1 MNQIIISIS
10 DFEERAAL
18 LEGDKL
24 TEFFIQRN
32 EQNRINGNI
41 YKARV
46 ANVLPGMESAFLDIG
61 TKKNAF
67 LHVRDLRE
75 FEEKY
80 LNGVENSKKP
90 IEEILSVGDEIIV
103 QIVKEPRGDKGARV
117 TTHYTIPGKYLVL
130 MPNDGHIAISQKIKE
145 PEERERLET
154 TIDKIKPHEMG
165 VILRTAAKDKTDLHF
180 EREIEYL
187 VKKWKNIESSFKKS
201 RAGEILYQDNDMVT
215 RTVRDVFSNQID
227 ELIIDDEK
235 RYWEIVDYVKA
246 FSDNTFKTK
255 VKLFESSLH
264 IFDHYNVTKG
274 LETALNERVW
284 LDCGGYLIIQK
295 TEALISIDVNT
306 GRNTGVMNLEETVV
320 ETNVEAA
327 IEIARQLRLR
337 NLSGIIIIDF
347 IDMKVEKDKLKVV
360 ETLEESLKKDRIKN
374 NIIHFTDLGL
384 VEMTRKRQG
393 SPLAKYYQKP
403 CPCCHGTGS
412 VKSKESIIL
421 DIMREIREIAEDDD
435 IRRIRLTTT
444 AELYD
449 FIYEAYIEFIT
460 GYLKLRNKEFVLKK
474 NKDKKN
480 EEKNNNDY
488 EIVMEM

>member
-18 LEGDKL
+18 LEGEKL

-61 TKKNAF
+61 LEKNAF

-80 LNGVENSKKP
+80 LNGVENSNRP
-90 IEEILSVGDEIIV
+90 IEDIISVGDEIIV
-103 QIVKEPRGDKGARV
+103 QVVKEPRGDKGARV

-130 MPNDGHIAISQKIKE
+130 MPNDSYIAISQKIKSI
-145 PEERERLET
+145 EERVRLET
-154 TIDKIKPHEMG
+154 LINNIKPVEMG
-165 VILRTAAKDKTDLHF
+165 AIIRTASKGKSNLHF
-180 EREIEYL
+180 EKEIEYL
-187 VKKWKNIESSFKKS
+187 VKKWKNVEKRFQKS
-201 RAGEILYQDNDMVT
+201 RVGEVLYQDNDMVT

-227 ELIIDDEK
+227 ELIIDDEE

-246 FSDNTFKTK
+246 FSDHTFKTK
-255 VKLFESSLH
+255 VKLFQSSLH

-274 LETALNERVW
+274 LETALNEKVW

-306 GRNTGVMNLEETVV
+306 GKNTGVFNLEDTVV
-320 ETNVEAA
+320 ETNIEAA
-327 IEIARQLRLR
+327 IEIAIQLRLR

-360 ETLEESLKKDRIKN
+360 EVLEENLKKDRIKN

-393 SPLAKYYQKP
+393 SPLARYYQKP
-403 CPCCHGTGS
+403 CPCCGGTGK
-412 VKSKESIIL
+412 VKSKESVIL
-421 DIMREIREIAEDDD
+421 DIMREIREIAEDSD
-435 IRRIRLTTT
+435 IRLIKLTTSI
-444 AELYD
+444 ELYD
-449 FIYEAYIEFIT
+449 FICEAYVDFIT
-460 GYLKLRNKEFVLKK
+460 GYLKLRNKEFILKK
-474 NKDKKN
+474 NKKSQ
-480 EEKNNNDY
+480 EKNNNDY

>member
-1 MNQIIISIS
+1 MNQIIMSIN

-18 LEGDKL
+18 LEGEKL

-46 ANVLPGMESAFLDIG
+46 ANVLPGMESVFLDIG
-61 TKKNAF
+61 TTKNAF
-67 LHVRDLRE
+67 LHVQDLRE
-75 FEEKY
+75 YEEKY
-80 LNGVENSKKP
+80 LNGIENSNRP
-90 IEEILSVGDEIIV
+90 IEDILSVGDEIIV

-145 PEERERLET
+145 SKERERLET
-154 TIDKIKPHEMG
+154 IIGNMKPDEMG
-165 VILRTAAKDKTDLHF
+165 VIIRTAAKDKNNLHF

-187 VKKWKNIESSFKKS
+187 VKKWKSIEKSFKKS
-201 RAGEILYQDNDMVT
+201 NVGDILYQDNDMVT

-255 VKLFESSLH
+255 VKLFQSSLH
-264 IFDHYNVTKG
+264 IFDHYNVTRG

-306 GRNTGVMNLEETVV
+306 GRNTGMTNLEETVV

-347 IDMKVEKDKLKVV
+347 IDMRVEKDKLKVV
-360 ETLEESLKKDRIKN
+360 EVLSQNLKKDRIKN

-393 SPLAKYYQKP
+393 VPLAKYYQKP
-403 CPCCHGTGS
+403 CPHCDGTGI

-435 IRRIRLTTT
+435 IKRIKLITNV
-444 AELYD
+444 ELYD
-449 FIYEAYIEFIT
+449 FIREDYIEFIT
-460 GYLKLRNKEFVLKK
+460 GYLKLRSKEFILEK
-474 NKDKKN
+474 NK
-480 EEKNNNDY
+480 KNNNY
-488 EIVMEM
+488 EILMEM

>member
-1 MNQIIISIS
+1 MNQIIVSIS

-18 LEGDKL
+18 LEGEKL

-61 TKKNAF
+61 LEKNAF

-80 LNGVENSKKP
+80 LNGVENSNRP
-90 IEEILSVGDEIIV
+90 IEDILSVGDEIIV

-130 MPNDGHIAISQKIKE
+130 MPNDSHIAISQKIKDV
-145 PEERERLET
+145 EERARLET
-154 TIDKIKPHEMG
+154 LIDNIKPDEMG
-165 VILRTAAKDKTDLHF
+165 VIIRTAAKDKNNLHF
-180 EREIEYL
+180 EKEIEYL
-187 VKKWKNIESSFKKS
+187 VKKWKNIENSFKKS
-201 RAGEILYQDNDMVT
+201 KVGEILYQDNDMVT

-227 ELIIDDEK
+227 ELIIDDEEK
-235 RYWEIVDYVKA
+235 YWEIVDYVKA

-255 VKLFESSLH
+255 VKLFQSSLH

-274 LETALNERVW
+274 LETALNEKVW

-320 ETNVEAA
+320 ETNIEAA
-327 IEIARQLRLR
+327 REIAVQLRVR

-360 ETLEESLKKDRIKN
+360 EVLEESLKKDRIKN

-393 SPLAKYYQKP
+393 IPLAKYYQKS
-403 CPCCHGTGS
+403 CPCCGGTGT

-421 DIMREIREIAEDDD
+421 DIMREIREIAEDKD
-435 IRRIRLTTT
+435 IKLIKLTTS

-449 FIYEAYIEFIT
+449 FISEAYIEFIR

-474 NKDKKN
+474 NKKN

>member
-10 DFEERAAL
+10 DFEEKAAL
-18 LEGDKL
+18 LEGEKL

-61 TKKNAF
+61 LEKNAF
-67 LHVRDLRE
+67 LHIRDLRE
-75 FEEKY
+75 FE
-80 LNGVENSKKP
+80 
-90 IEEILSVGDEIIV
+90 
-103 QIVKEPRGDKGARV
+103 
-117 TTHYTIPGKYLVL
+117 
-130 MPNDGHIAISQKIKE
+130 GHIAISQKIKE

-154 TIDKIKPHEMG
+154 TINKIKPDEMG
-165 VILRTAAKDKTDLHF
+165 VIIRTAAKDKNNLHF
-180 EREIEYL
+180 EKEIEYL
-187 VKKWKNIESSFKKS
+187 AKKWIKIENNFKKS
-201 RAGEILYQDNDMVT
+201 SVGETLYQDNDLVT

-227 ELIIDDEK
+227 ELIIDDEDK
-235 RYWEIVDYVKA
+235 YWEIVDYIKA

-255 VKLFESSLH
+255 VKLFQSSLH
-264 IFDHYNVTKG
+264 IFDHYNVTKE
-274 LETALNERVW
+274 LETALNEKVW

-306 GRNTGVMNLEETVV
+306 GRNTGILNLEDTVV
-320 ETNVEAA
+320 ETNIEAA

-360 ETLEESLKKDRIKN
+360 EVLGESLKKDRIKN

-393 SPLAKYYQKP
+393 SPLAKYYQRS
-403 CPCCHGTGS
+403 CPCCGGTGI

-421 DIMREIREIAEDDD
+421 DIMREIREIAEDKD
-435 IRRIRLTTT
+435 IKLIRLTTSI
-444 AELYD
+444 ELYD
-449 FIYEAYIEFIT
+449 FIFEAYIEFIT

-474 NKDKKN
+474 NKKN
-480 EEKNNNDY
+480 GKNNNGNY

>member
-18 LEGDKL
+18 LEGEKL

-32 EQNRINGNI
+32 EQNLINGNI
-41 YKARV
+41 YKAKV

-61 TKKNAF
+61 TQKNAF

-75 FEEKY
+75 YEGKY
-80 LNGVENSKKP
+80 LNGVENSNRP
-90 IEEILSVGDEIIV
+90 IEDILSVGDEIIV
-103 QIVKEPRGDKGARV
+103 QVVKEPRGDKGARV

-130 MPNDGHIAISQKIKE
+130 MPNDSHIAISQKIKD
-145 PEERERLET
+145 PKERERLET
-154 TIDKIKPHEMG
+154 TINNIKPNEMG
-165 VILRTAAKDKTDLHF
+165 IIIRTAAKDKNNLHF
-180 EREIEYL
+180 EKEIKYL
-187 VKKWKNIESSFKKS
+187 VKKWKDIENSFKKS
-201 RAGEILYQDNDMVT
+201 KVGEILYQDNDMVT

-227 ELIIDDEK
+227 ELIIDDEE

-264 IFDHYNVTKG
+264 IFDHYNVTKE

-306 GRNTGVMNLEETVV
+306 GKNTGVTNLEETVV

-327 IEIARQLRLR
+327 VEIAIQLRLR

-360 ETLEESLKKDRIKN
+360 EVLGESLKKDRIKN

-393 SPLAKYYQKP
+393 SPLAKYYQKS
-403 CPCCHGTGS
+403 CSCCDGTGT

-421 DIMREIREIAEDDD
+421 DIMREIREVAEDDD
-435 IRRIRLTTT
+435 IRLIRLTTSV
-444 AELYD
+444 ELYD
-449 FIYEAYIEFIT
+449 FICETYIEFIT
-460 GYLKLRNKEFVLKK
+460 GYLKLRKKGFVLKK
-474 NKDKKN
+474 NKKN